1 MDNVKDDYKEFDE
14 SRIDSLTLYLREI
27 GFTPLL
33 TKGEE
38 KNLAK
43 LSREG
48 DKEARKLFIEC
59 NLRLVVKVAESYTP
73 NIANGVFLLD
83 IIQEGNLGLIHAV
96 SKYDERKGFRFSTYA
111 VWWIKQSM
119 SRAFANKA
127 ELVRLPVHSVRA
139 LYLYKRK
146 LKKLVTKLGR
156 EATCEELV
164 EYLEMPLN
172 HVNKLKQMDL
182 SRALPEQIDDLQERN
197 PCDILKFDLFSI
209 MQDLENNISD
219 EIEKEDLANYILSL
233 LDELPP
239 REKSILTMRYGLGCD
254 EMTLEAIGE
263 ILGITKERVRQL
275 QEEAINKIKALVD
288 PSLF

>member
-1 MDNVKDDYKEFDE
+1 MDNVKDDQKEFDE
-14 SRIDSLTLYLREI
+14 SRIDSLNIYLREI

-33 TKGEE
+33 TKEEE

-59 NLRLVVKVAESYTP
+59 NLRLVVKVAESYKP

-96 SKYDERKGFRFSTYA
+96 SKFDERKGFRFSTYA
-111 VWWIKQSM
+111 FWWIKQSM

-127 ELVRLPVHSVRA
+127 ELVRLPVHRVRA
-139 LYLYKRK
+139 LSLYRRK
-146 LKKLVTKLGR
+146 FQKLVTQLGR
-156 EATCEELV
+156 EPTCEELV
-164 EYLEMPLN
+164 EHLEMSLN

-182 SRALPEQIDDLQERN
+182 DYKTLEQLDDLQQRN
-197 PCDILKFDLFSI
+197 SRSILKSDLFSI

-219 EIEKEDLANYILSL
+219 EIEKEDLANYVLSL
-233 LDELPP
+233 LDGLTA
-239 REKSILTMRYGLGCD
+239 REKSILSMRYGLCGD
-254 EMTLEAIGE
+254 VMTLESIGE

-275 QEEAINKIKALVD
+275 QEEAINKIRELVD